1 MQKLIKVQELGVVD
15 YLSAWQMHKQIADR
29 VLTGKIEN
37 TLLLLQH
44 PSVYTAGRRTQL
56 SDRPLDN
63 TPVIDV
69 DRGGKITWHG
79 IGQLV
84 GYPIIKLKNSADVVG
99 FVRELENALIQVCE
113 EFGITAQRYCE
124 RSGVWVRD
132 EKGDRKIAAIGLR
145 VAKIRNQVGVADA
158 GCHLQRAFGADQLAS
173 GHPVRTEEGAGEQRI
188 FCGHAQRAARV
199 RCVLRQAGH
208 ILHRRPFLRHS
219 QLQAALPKAQRIMQ
233 RYHRAVFAAVLVNAV
248 QPGDAKVQ
256 AAAAHT
262 RHNVPGALKQ
272 NIQRGDGREAGLI
285 LARVGLDHAQTAAL
299 QKIEACGFEAAL
311 AGQAQADVGALHN
324 CS

>member
-1 MQKLIKVQELGVVD
+1 MQKLVKVQELGVVD
-15 YLSAWQMHKQIADR
+15 YLSAWQMQKQIADG

-79 IGQLV
+79 VGQLV

-145 VAKIRNQVGVADA
+145 VAKGVSTHGFALNVNPDLSA
-158 GCHLQRAFGADQLAS
+158 YLKIIQ
-173 GHPVRTEEGAGEQRI
+173 
-188 FCGHAQRAARV
+188 CG
-199 RCVLRQAGH
+199 
-208 ILHRRPFLRHS
+208 IP
-219 QLQAALPKAQRIMQ
+219 
-233 RYHRAVFAAVLVNAV
+233 
-248 QPGDAKVQ
+248 DAKVTSISAELGEQ
-256 AAAAHT
+256 I
-262 RHNVPGALKQ
+262 
-272 NIQRGDGREAGLI
+272 NIEQ
-285 LARVGLDHAQTAAL
+285 VNPVL
-299 QKIEACGFEAAL
+299 QKYICPVLENL
-311 AGQAQADVGALHN
+311 AQ
-324 CS
+324 